1 MKAVLQRVTR
11 ASVTVEGDR
20 VSEIGDGLL
29 ILLGIGPEDTEEK
42 ARMMTKKIAALR
54 IFSDEAGKMNLSV
67 RDVGGSAIVVS
78 QFTLFADCRKGNR
91 PAFVGAAAP
100 SLAAPLVD
108 RRLRRPYGCGAAQQR
123 PSHDHPRILGG
134 IRIRRIK
141 KRSPSEPDRERFFM
155 IPDELIAVS
164 GKGNDLMTFRLRTIR
179 KRSLRSR
186 GEK

>member
-11 ASVTVEGDR
+11 ASVTVEGDH

-108 RRLRRPYGCGAAQQR
+108 RFVELLSEQGVPTQTGVFGAHMDVELLNSG
-123 PSHDHPRILGG
+123 PVTIIL
-134 IRIRRIK
+134 
-141 KRSPSEPDRERFFM
+141 EY
-155 IPDELIAVS
+155 
-164 GKGNDLMTFRLRTIR
+164 
-179 KRSLRSR
+179 
-186 GEK
+186 